1 LEFHKRRGAI
11 ATILLTR
18 IDNPLEYGVVITDRD
33 GRIQRFL
40 EKPGW
45 AEVFSDTINT
55 GIYILEPAVF
65 DFIPPGVDFDFSR
78 DLFPLLLGEG
88 QPLFGYVA
96 DGYWCD
102 VGNIDMYL
110 KAQVDALSGKV
121 KLNIPGEQITP
132 NIWVGRSAKISSRA
146 DLKGPMVLGENCEIA
161 PGVRLREF
169 CVIGDN
175 VIVAP
180 TLSLS
185 DRPSSATPI

>member
-1 LEFHKRRGAI
+1 
-11 ATILLTR
+11 
-18 IDNPLEYGVVITDRD
+18 
-33 GRIQRFL
+33 
-40 EKPGW
+40 
-45 AEVFSDTINT
+45 
-55 GIYILEPAVF
+55 VF

-146 DLKGPMVLGENCEIA
+146 DLKGPMVSGRKLRDSSWRKAARILRHRRQRYRGPQLFRCQIDRLQQLLSRRKLGRI
-161 PGVRLREF
+161 RLHYLQER
-169 CVIGDN
+169 G
-175 VIVAP
+175 AQ
-180 TLSLS
+180 
-185 DRPSSATPI
+185 R